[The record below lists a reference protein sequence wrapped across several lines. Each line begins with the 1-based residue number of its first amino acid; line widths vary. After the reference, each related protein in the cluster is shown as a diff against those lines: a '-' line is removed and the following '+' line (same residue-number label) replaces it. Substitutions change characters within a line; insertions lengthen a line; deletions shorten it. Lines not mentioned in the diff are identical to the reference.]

1 MGGGGVICPD
11 GTPLLFIF
19 PTEERD
25 YASTPHLHSGST
37 SPPHQPVSASRQAQ
51 DAQKGLVLHPI
62 QKIFDQLLRLFE
74 ARYFRHKAIELDG
87 DEKPFK
93 GGSSKK
99 GLDPATA
106 RELERALKLLHL
118 KFKPIPNSEPYYMPA
133 KPDPAVA
140 TRKAAFLNTHD
151 AFLTIALDV
160 AQNEVWPGK
169 GKLSGRIDER

>member
-25 YASTPHLHSGST
+25 YASTPYLHSGST
-37 SPPHQPVSASRQAQ
+37 SPPHQPVSASRQTQ

-118 KFKPIPNSEPYYMPA
+118 KFKPIPNSEPSMPA

-140 TRKAAFLNTHD
+140 ARKAAFLNTHD

-169 GKLSGRIDER
+169 DKLSGCIDER